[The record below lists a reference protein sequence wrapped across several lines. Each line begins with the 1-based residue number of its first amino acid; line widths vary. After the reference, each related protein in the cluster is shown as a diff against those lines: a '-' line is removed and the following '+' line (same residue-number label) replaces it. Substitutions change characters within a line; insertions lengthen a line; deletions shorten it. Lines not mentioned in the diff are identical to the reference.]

1 MFAGLILM
9 MLIVRNI
16 IDITFPE
23 EKPVWAIAVVLGLA
37 CILTLVQILRS
48 RLSRREVL
56 GCIALV
62 SSCLA
67 NLLWIRGKPIP
78 QLYFSSQVLF
88 PVIVLLIFSRAEPSL
103 LNSVRRTFLKWGIPV
118 LAITL
123 ALFAVRQP
131 AEHDIISYL
140 NENPF
145 HVVAQT
151 VAKSS
156 VILLGTGLML
166 PIITLVVLGIF
177 NVRSALLGYL
187 LAFIVYE
194 RQLFLSWRVIVLSL
208 GVGIL
213 VVLAAGQVNEFVQRL
228 IWRDRTFLEA
238 DLSNITSG
246 RTEIWAY
253 YLNMIEQSNLVEF
266 LFGRGAVWFYG
277 EFRLM
282 AHNDMLNLLVAYG
295 LIGTLILGG
304 FWCVLLSRIAPAY
317 RVSTIVLFLV
327 LFLTNGVVFHQSNI
341 IFLIYFMGMKHAQAR
356 KRPLPH
362 LRSAPP
368 VLGT

>member
-16 IDITFPE
+16 IDITYPE
-23 EKPVWAIAVVLGLA
+23 EKPAWTIAVLLGLA
-37 CILTLVQILRS
+37 CILAFVQILRS

-67 NLLWIRGKPIP
+67 NLLWIPGKPIP

-88 PVIVLLIFSRAEPSL
+88 PVILLLIFSRAEPSL
-103 LNSVRRTFLKWGIPV
+103 LNCVRRTFLKWGIPV
-118 LAITL
+118 LGITL
-123 ALFAVRQP
+123 VAFVRQQP
-131 AEHDIISYL
+131 AEHDLISYL

-156 VILLGTGLML
+156 IILLGSGLML
-166 PIITLVVLGIF
+166 PILSLVILGIF

-194 RQLFLSWRVIVLSL
+194 RQLFLSWKVIVLSL
-208 GVGIL
+208 GFAIL
-213 VVLAAGQVNEFVQRL
+213 LVLAAGHVNEFVQRL

-246 RTEIWAY
+246 RTEIWSY
-253 YLNMIEQSNLVEF
+253 YFNMIEQSNLVEF

-317 RVSTIVLFLV
+317 RVPTIALFLV

-341 IFLIYFMGMKHAQAR
+341 IFLIYFMGINQAQAR
-356 KRPLPH
+356 KHSLPYF
-362 LRSAPP
+362 RSASP
-368 VLGT
+368 VLDT